1 MKTKSFI
8 FLIVLIF
15 VMVFS
20 LSAVCADDLQ
30 TADSGQVSGDVV
42 VVSENPYTTSGELT
56 YDIPA
61 DAKDVKSADV
71 YVNVYSGS
79 AKNTYG
85 ANANVSLKTQN
96 GENQIASEELWIEN
110 GTTDGTV
117 YPVNDHVDKCYSD
130 YQMRYDIT
138 DSLKGLN
145 GTSISIK
152 VDTFEMTNKSFDGRI
167 KLIALVLAY
176 DDGDADEINYWID
189 SAQRWTK
196 TNVTISFDTAG
207 VTDIA
212 KADLTDIVL
221 SSANGNFTLNDKLLG
236 EPDNHTPG
244 STYQYSYW
252 DVTDKIEEGKNTE
265 IMSKYAGTSAYGSLK
280 NALTVLKIQSKTA
293 SADVTFNTEYTSV
306 PTCYAGTNNTLTV
319 KVKANKAGKYMVE
332 LVSSDGAYETAEVEL
347 DGENETTLML
357 TDSKIRPIDE
367 TTINGANNTKVE
379 YEVDVIYNGTVVGKA
394 NKTVPVLYNG
404 NLGHDYEYDVSGL
417 EQYYNTIKITGDVVV
432 DVKDDSTYL
441 GASDM
446 NRTDVWNI
454 TLPEGSELKE
464 AYIFV
469 PYNWFNAKAY
479 NETIEMFDAEFNG
492 YEIVPLEWYR
502 DQGNLGNY
510 GQYGYGVMVYN
521 LNVNQVNT
529 TGTNTLVLNKKN
541 PTPAVYPST
550 FVYMYDVPGGSLKEV
565 ELVLGADLLSNS
577 NNNAGRVV
585 KTDSLVNLS
594 GTDFDNVTLYVL
606 AAGAQKGEGN
616 IVVNGKVF
624 EDVWSG
630 SSKTTDLFTTDIT
643 DVFNASNN
651 ISFVATGSTI
661 LALPQILVAD
671 TGIVVSIDSIKTE
684 YSSVP
689 TAYAGT
695 SNLIKATI
703 TVTKDGNYT
712 IMLFE
717 GFDELDELEATL
729 TNGTNTVELFDETV
743 RPVDETTVNGA
754 DNKNVTYTV
763 VVMKDKYMYIDSI
776 TVPLLYNGYLDKKFE
791 YNATYIEDVE
801 EYAVTGGVEVDVK
814 DDSTYMSTSALNRT
828 DVWNIDLGENESL
841 ANAFVYLSYN
851 WDKTGTAGPALNVT
865 FNGNAITPKSNYRDQ
880 GNLGRYGSYGY
891 GLYIYDVS
899 ELAQAGNNTLFISK
913 EKGMTALYPTSFI
926 YLYNST
932 DSSVI
937 TTVYMANG
945 ADLLSD
951 DYNAAER
958 LVMSDN
964 VMDVNAKDITCAKLY
979 VFAASAQKGEGNIIF
994 NDNIIKDVWDG
1005 SSNSVG
1011 MYCEDIT
1018 ENIADSNTISFIAT
1032 GSTILALNQMIVTE
1046 SVVKQTPEIT
1056 IEVPS
1061 DVKVGDSVNVTVKT
1075 NVDGNITIVVDDLI
1089 YDDVPLDE
1097 NGTVEFSIMN
1107 LSAGK
1112 HSVVAVYPG
1121 DEDFK
1126 FGIET
1131 NAFEVAAEPAPIAS
1145 EFTDIVVQDDLN
1157 ISFVL
1162 KDANG
1167 NVIANAPVAYLING
1181 TANTTVTA
1189 ADGSFVIPAADGV
1202 KIDVQFAGNETVLG
1216 ANTTITLNVPA
1227 VPTVVKVASQFNIT
1241 NRTITLNGYAVDGP
1255 AGEQGIYYATEL
1267 LDENG
1272 NPIPNAYIEFAVN
1285 NKIYNRTTYENGSF
1299 KPYKLNMVRAGR
1311 YTMAFNFAGDDN
1323 YTNAFACV
1331 CVDLDKKPITIKA
1344 SAKSYKAATKTKK
1357 YTATLSTIKGLDG
1370 NMYLSP
1376 KKVSLKVN
1384 GKTFTAKTNSKGQVT
1399 FKITNLTK
1407 KAKYTAVISYDGDK
1421 TYESASK
1428 KVKLTV
1434 K

>member
-15 VMVFS
+15 TIVFS

-61 DAKDVKSADV
+61 DAKDIRSADV

-221 SSANGNFTLNDKLLG
+221 SSANGNFTLNGELLG
-236 EPDNHTPG
+236 EPDNHTAG
-244 STYQYSYW
+244 STYQYNYW
-252 DVTDKIEEGKNTE
+252 NVTDKIEEGKNTE
-265 IMSKYAGTSAYGSLK
+265 IMGKYAGTSTYGSLK
-280 NALTVLKIQSKTA
+280 NVLSVLKIQSTTA
-293 SADVTFNTEYTSV
+293 IADVSFNTEYTNV

-332 LVSSDGAYETAEVEL
+332 LVSSDGTYETAEVEL
-347 DGENETTLML
+347 DGENETTLLL

-367 TTINGANNTKVE
+367 TTVNGANNTQAK
-379 YEVDVIYNGTVVGKA
+379 YEVVVLYNGTVVGKA

-404 NLGHDYEYDVSGL
+404 NLGYDYEYDVSGF
-417 EQYYNTIKITGDVVV
+417 EPYYNTVKITGDVVV

-454 TLPEGSELKE
+454 SLPEGSEIKE
-464 AYIFV
+464 AFLFV

-479 NETIEMFDAEFNG
+479 NETEEMFYAKFNG
-492 YEIVPLEWYR
+492 YEIVPIGWYR

-510 GQYGYGVMVYN
+510 GQYGYGVMVYR
-521 LNVNQVNT
+521 LNAVSLNT
-529 TGTNTLVLNKKN
+529 TGDNTLVLNKKN

-550 FVYMYDVPGGSLKEV
+550 LVYMYDVPGGPFKDV

-585 KTDSLVNLS
+585 KSDSVVNLS

-606 AAGAQKGEGN
+606 AAGAQQGEGN

-630 SSKTTDLFTTDIT
+630 SSKTTDLFTADIT
-643 DVFNASNN
+643 DVFNDSNN

-671 TGIVVSIDSIKTE
+671 TGMALSINSIKTE
-684 YSSVP
+684 YTSVP

-695 SNLIKATI
+695 SNLITTTI
-703 TVTKDGNYT
+703 TATKEGNVTILLLDGLKDVDVMNV
-712 IMLFE
+712 
-717 GFDELDELEATL
+717 TL
-729 TNGTNTVELFDETV
+729 TNGTNTIELLDLTM
-743 RPVDETTVNGA
+743 RSVDETTVNGA
-754 DNKNVTYTV
+754 DNKNITYGV
-763 VVMKDKYMYIDSI
+763 AVIYNDYVILDYIK
-776 TVPLLYNGYLDKKFE
+776 VPLLYNGYLDKE
-791 YNATYIEDVE
+791 LAYNATYIEDVE
-801 EYAVTGGVEVDVK
+801 KYAVTGGVEVDVK

-841 ANAFVYLSYN
+841 AKAFVYLSYN

-865 FNGNAITPKSNYRDQ
+865 FNGNAITPKSTYRDQ
-880 GNLGRYGSYGY
+880 GNLGKYGSYGY

-899 ELAQAGNNTLFISK
+899 DLAQAGNNTLFISK
-913 EKGMTALYPTSFI
+913 EKGMAALYPTSFI
-926 YLYNST
+926 YLYNGAENRT
-932 DSSVI
+932 I

-945 ADLLSD
+945 ADLLSN

-958 LVMSDN
+958 LVMSDS
-964 VMDVNAKDITCAKLY
+964 VMDVNADDVIDAKLY
-979 VFAASAQKGEGNIIF
+979 VFAASAQKGEGSIWFNKNIF
-994 NDNIIKDVWDG
+994 KNVWSG

-1011 MYCEDIT
+1011 MFCEDIIRD
-1018 ENIADSNTISFIAT
+1018 IADSNNISFVAT
-1032 GSTILALNQMIVTE
+1032 GSTILALNQMIVT
-1046 SVVKQTPEIT
+1046 VKEIPEPT
-1056 IEVPS
+1056 
-1061 DVKVGDSVNVTVKT
+1061 
-1075 NVDGNITIVVDDLI
+1075 
-1089 YDDVPLDE
+1089 
-1097 NGTVEFSIMN
+1097 
-1107 LSAGK
+1107 
-1112 HSVVAVYPG
+1112 
-1121 DEDFK
+1121 
-1126 FGIET
+1126 
-1131 NAFEVAAEPAPIAS
+1131 PIAS
-1145 EFTDIVVQDDLN
+1145 EFTEIVIQDDLN

-1167 NVIANAPVAYLING
+1167 NAIANAPITYIING
-1181 TANTTVTA
+1181 TANTTTTA

-1202 KIDVQFAGNETVLG
+1202 SIDVQFEGNETVLG
-1216 ANTTITLNVPA
+1216 TNITIKLNVPA
-1227 VPTVVKVASQFNIT
+1227 VPVVVKVASHFNIT
-1241 NRTITLNGYAVDGP
+1241 DRAITINGYAVDGP
-1255 AGEQGIYYATEL
+1255 ANEQGIYYATTL
-1267 LDENG
+1267 LDANDK
-1272 NPIPNAYIEFAVN
+1272 PISNVYIEFAVN
-1285 NKIYNRTTYENGSF
+1285 NKIYNRTTDENGTF
-1299 KPYKLNMVRAGR
+1299 DPYKLNMVRAGR

-1331 CVDLDKKPITIKA
+1331 CVDLDKKPIKIKA
-1344 SAKSYKAATKTKK
+1344 SAKSYKAAAKTKK
-1357 YTATLSTIKGLDG
+1357 YTATLSTINGLDG
-1370 NMYLSP
+1370 KMYLSP

-1384 GKTFTAKTNSKGQVT
+1384 GKTFNAKTNSNGKVT

-1407 KAKYTAVISYDGDK
+1407 KGKYSAVISYDGDK

-1428 KVKLTV
+1428 KVTLLV

>member
-15 VMVFS
+15 TIVFS

-61 DAKDVKSADV
+61 DAKDIRSADV

-221 SSANGNFTLNDKLLG
+221 SSANGNFTLNGELLG
-236 EPDNHTPG
+236 EPDNHTAG
-244 STYQYSYW
+244 STYQYNYW
-252 DVTDKIEEGKNTE
+252 NVTDKIEEGKNTE
-265 IMSKYAGTSAYGSLK
+265 IMGKYAGTSTYGSLK
-280 NALTVLKIQSKTA
+280 NVLSVLKIQSTTA
-293 SADVTFNTEYTSV
+293 IADVSFNTEYTNV

-332 LVSSDGAYETAEVEL
+332 LVSSDGTYETAEVEL
-347 DGENETTLML
+347 DGENETTLLL

-367 TTINGANNTKVE
+367 TTVNGANNTQAK
-379 YEVDVIYNGTVVGKA
+379 YEVVVLYNGTVVGKA

-404 NLGHDYEYDVSGL
+404 NLGYDYEYDVSGF
-417 EQYYNTIKITGDVVV
+417 EPYYNTVKITGDVVV

-454 TLPEGSELKE
+454 SLPEGSEIKE
-464 AYIFV
+464 AFLFV

-479 NETIEMFDAEFNG
+479 NETEEMFYAKFNG
-492 YEIVPLEWYR
+492 YEIVPIGWYR

-510 GQYGYGVMVYN
+510 GQYGYGVMVYR
-521 LNVNQVNT
+521 LNAVSLNT
-529 TGTNTLVLNKKN
+529 TGDNTLVLNKKN

-550 FVYMYDVPGGSLKEV
+550 LVYMYDVPGGPFKDV

-585 KTDSLVNLS
+585 KSDSVVNLS
-594 GTDFDNVTLYVL
+594 GTDFDNVTLYIL
-606 AAGAQKGEGN
+606 AAGAQQGEGN

-624 EDVWSG
+624 DDVWSG
-630 SSKTTDLFTTDIT
+630 SSKTTDLFKADIT
-643 DVFNASNN
+643 DVFNDSNN

-671 TGIVVSIDSIKTE
+671 TGMALSINSIKTE
-684 YSSVP
+684 YTSVP

-695 SNLIKATI
+695 SNLITTTI
-703 TVTKDGNYT
+703 TATKEGNVTILLLDGLKDVDVMNV
-712 IMLFE
+712 
-717 GFDELDELEATL
+717 TL
-729 TNGTNTVELFDETV
+729 TNGTNTIELLDLTM
-743 RPVDETTVNGA
+743 RSVDETTVNGA
-754 DNKNVTYTV
+754 DNKNITYGV
-763 VVMKDKYMYIDSI
+763 AVIYNDYVILDYIK
-776 TVPLLYNGYLDKKFE
+776 VPLLYNGYLDKE
-791 YNATYIEDVE
+791 LAYNATYIEDVE
-801 EYAVTGGVEVDVK
+801 KYAVTGGVEVDVK

-841 ANAFVYLSYN
+841 AKAFVYLSYN

-865 FNGNAITPKSNYRDQ
+865 FNGNAITPKSTYRDQ
-880 GNLGRYGSYGY
+880 GNLGKYGSYGY

-899 ELAQAGNNTLFISK
+899 DLAQAGNNTLFISK
-913 EKGMTALYPTSFI
+913 EKGMAALYPTSFI
-926 YLYNST
+926 YLYNGAENRT
-932 DSSVI
+932 I

-945 ADLLSD
+945 ADLLSN

-958 LVMSDN
+958 LVMSDS
-964 VMDVNAKDITCAKLY
+964 VMDVNADDVIDAKLY
-979 VFAASAQKGEGNIIF
+979 VFAASAQKGEGSIWFNKNIF
-994 NDNIIKDVWDG
+994 KNVWSG

-1011 MYCEDIT
+1011 MFCEDIIRD
-1018 ENIADSNTISFIAT
+1018 IADSNNISFVAT
-1032 GSTILALNQMIVTE
+1032 GSTILALNQMIVT
-1046 SVVKQTPEIT
+1046 VKEIPEPT
-1056 IEVPS
+1056 
-1061 DVKVGDSVNVTVKT
+1061 
-1075 NVDGNITIVVDDLI
+1075 
-1089 YDDVPLDE
+1089 
-1097 NGTVEFSIMN
+1097 
-1107 LSAGK
+1107 
-1112 HSVVAVYPG
+1112 
-1121 DEDFK
+1121 
-1126 FGIET
+1126 
-1131 NAFEVAAEPAPIAS
+1131 PIAS
-1145 EFTDIVVQDDLN
+1145 EFTEIVIQDDLN

-1167 NVIANAPVAYLING
+1167 NAIANAPITYIING
-1181 TANTTVTA
+1181 TANTTTTA

-1202 KIDVQFAGNETVLG
+1202 SIDVQFEGNETVLG
-1216 ANTTITLNVPA
+1216 TNITIKLNVPA
-1227 VPTVVKVASQFNIT
+1227 VPVVVKVASHFNIT
-1241 NRTITLNGYAVDGP
+1241 DRAITINGYAVDGP
-1255 AGEQGIYYATEL
+1255 ANEQGIYYATTL
-1267 LDENG
+1267 LDANDK
-1272 NPIPNAYIEFAVN
+1272 PISNVYIEFAVN
-1285 NKIYNRTTYENGSF
+1285 NKIYNRTTDENGTF
-1299 KPYKLNMVRAGR
+1299 DPYKLNMVRAGR

-1331 CVDLDKKPITIKA
+1331 CVDLDKKPIKIKA
-1344 SAKSYKAATKTKK
+1344 SAKSYKAAAKTKK
-1357 YTATLSTIKGLDG
+1357 YTATLSTINGLDG
-1370 NMYLSP
+1370 KMYLSP

-1384 GKTFTAKTNSKGQVT
+1384 GKTFNAKTNSNGKVT

-1407 KAKYTAVISYDGDK
+1407 KGKYSAVISYDGDK

-1428 KVKLTV
+1428 KVTLLV

>member
-15 VMVFS
+15 TIVFS

-61 DAKDVKSADV
+61 DAKDIRSADV

-221 SSANGNFTLNDKLLG
+221 SSANGNFTLNGELLG
-236 EPDNHTPG
+236 EPDNHTAG
-244 STYQYSYW
+244 STYQYNYW
-252 DVTDKIEEGKNTE
+252 NVTDKIEEGKNTE
-265 IMSKYAGTSAYGSLK
+265 IMGKYAGTSTYGSLK
-280 NALTVLKIQSKTA
+280 NVLSVLKIQSTTA
-293 SADVTFNTEYTSV
+293 IADVSFNTEYTNV

-332 LVSSDGAYETAEVEL
+332 LVSSDGTYETAEVEL
-347 DGENETTLML
+347 DGENETTLLL

-367 TTINGANNTKVE
+367 TTVNGANNTQVK
-379 YEVDVIYNGTVVGKA
+379 YEVVVLYNGTVVGKA

-404 NLGHDYEYDVSGL
+404 NLGYDYEYDVSGF
-417 EQYYNTIKITGDVVV
+417 EPYYNTVKITGDVVV
-432 DVKDDSTYL
+432 DIKDDSTYL

-454 TLPEGSELKE
+454 SLPEGSEIKE
-464 AYIFV
+464 AFLFV

-479 NETIEMFDAEFNG
+479 NETEEMFDTTFNG
-492 YEIVPLEWYR
+492 DEIVPIGWYR

-510 GQYGYGVMVYN
+510 GQYGYGVMVYR
-521 LNVNQVNT
+521 LNAVSLNT
-529 TGTNTLVLNKKN
+529 TGDNTLVLNKNN

-550 FVYMYDVPGGSLKEV
+550 LVYMYDVPGGPFKDV
-565 ELVLGADLLSNS
+565 ELVLGADLLANS
-577 NNNAGRVV
+577 NNNAGRAV
-585 KTDSLVNLS
+585 KSDSVVNLS
-594 GTDFDNVTLYVL
+594 GTDFDNVTLYIL
-606 AAGAQKGEGN
+606 AAGAQQGEGN

-624 EDVWSG
+624 DDVWSG
-630 SSKTTDLFTTDIT
+630 SSKTTDLFKADIT
-643 DVFNASNN
+643 DVFNDSNN

-671 TGIVVSIDSIKTE
+671 TGMALSINSIKTE
-684 YSSVP
+684 YTSVP

-695 SNLIKATI
+695 SNLITTTI
-703 TVTKDGNYT
+703 TATKEGNVTILLLDGLKDVDVMNV
-712 IMLFE
+712 
-717 GFDELDELEATL
+717 TL
-729 TNGTNTVELFDETV
+729 TNGTNTIELLDLTM
-743 RPVDETTVNGA
+743 RSVDETTVNGA
-754 DNKNVTYTV
+754 DNKNITYV
-763 VVMKDKYMYIDSI
+763 VAVIYNDYVILDYIK
-776 TVPLLYNGYLDKKFE
+776 VPLLYNGYLDKEFA

-801 EYAVTGGVEVDVK
+801 KYAVTGGVEVDVK

-841 ANAFVYLSYN
+841 AKAFVYLSYN

-865 FNGNAITPKSNYRDQ
+865 FNGNAITPKSTYRDQ
-880 GNLGRYGSYGY
+880 GNLGKYGSYGY

-899 ELAQAGNNTLFISK
+899 DLAQAGNNTLFISK
-913 EKGMTALYPTSFI
+913 EKGMAALYPTSFI
-926 YLYNST
+926 YLYNGAENRT
-932 DSSVI
+932 I

-945 ADLLSD
+945 ADLLSN

-958 LVMSDN
+958 LVMSDS
-964 VMDVNAKDITCAKLY
+964 VMDVNADDVIDAKLY
-979 VFAASAQKGEGNIIF
+979 VFAASAQKGEGSIWFNKNIF
-994 NDNIIKDVWDG
+994 KNVWSG

-1011 MYCEDIT
+1011 MFCEDIIRD
-1018 ENIADSNTISFIAT
+1018 IADSNNISFVAT
-1032 GSTILALNQMIVTE
+1032 GSTILALNQMIVT
-1046 SVVKQTPEIT
+1046 VKEIPEPT
-1056 IEVPS
+1056 
-1061 DVKVGDSVNVTVKT
+1061 
-1075 NVDGNITIVVDDLI
+1075 
-1089 YDDVPLDE
+1089 
-1097 NGTVEFSIMN
+1097 
-1107 LSAGK
+1107 
-1112 HSVVAVYPG
+1112 
-1121 DEDFK
+1121 
-1126 FGIET
+1126 
-1131 NAFEVAAEPAPIAS
+1131 PIAS
-1145 EFTDIVVQDDLN
+1145 EFTEIVIQDDLN

-1167 NVIANAPVAYLING
+1167 NAIANAPITYIING
-1181 TANTTVTA
+1181 TANTTTTA

-1202 KIDVQFAGNETVLG
+1202 SIDVQFEGNETVLG
-1216 ANTTITLNVPA
+1216 TNITIKLNVPA
-1227 VPTVVKVASQFNIT
+1227 VPVVVKVASHFNIT
-1241 NRTITLNGYAVDGP
+1241 DRAITINGYAVDGP
-1255 AGEQGIYYATEL
+1255 ANEQGIYYATTL
-1267 LDENG
+1267 LDANDK
-1272 NPIPNAYIEFAVN
+1272 PISNVYIEFAVN
-1285 NKIYNRTTYENGSF
+1285 NKIYNRTTDENGTF
-1299 KPYKLNMVRAGR
+1299 DPYKLNMVRAGR

-1331 CVDLDKKPITIKA
+1331 CVDLDKKPIKIKA
-1344 SAKSYKAATKTKK
+1344 SAKSYKAAAKTKK
-1357 YTATLSTIKGLDG
+1357 YTATLSTINGLDG
-1370 NMYLSP
+1370 KMYLSP

-1384 GKTFTAKTNSKGQVT
+1384 GKTFNAKTNSNGKVT

-1407 KAKYTAVISYDGDK
+1407 KGKYSAVISYDGDK

-1428 KVKLTV
+1428 KVTLLV

>member
-15 VMVFS
+15 TIVFS

-61 DAKDVKSADV
+61 DAKDIRSADV

-221 SSANGNFTLNDKLLG
+221 SSANGNFTLNGELLG
-236 EPDNHTPG
+236 EPDNHTAG
-244 STYQYSYW
+244 STYQYNYW
-252 DVTDKIEEGKNTE
+252 NVTDKIEEGKNTE
-265 IMSKYAGTSAYGSLK
+265 IMGKYAGTSTYGSLK
-280 NALTVLKIQSKTA
+280 NVLSVLKIQSTTA
-293 SADVTFNTEYTSV
+293 IADVSFNTEYTNV

-332 LVSSDGAYETAEVEL
+332 LVSSDGTYETAEVEL
-347 DGENETTLML
+347 DGENETTLLL

-367 TTINGANNTKVE
+367 TTVNGANNTQVK
-379 YEVDVIYNGTVVGKA
+379 YEVVVLYNGTVVGKA

-404 NLGHDYEYDVSGL
+404 NLGYDYEYDVSGF
-417 EQYYNTIKITGDVVV
+417 EPYYNTVKITGDVVV
-432 DVKDDSTYL
+432 DIKDDSTYL

-454 TLPEGSELKE
+454 SLPEGSEIKE
-464 AYIFV
+464 AFLFV

-479 NETIEMFDAEFNG
+479 NETEEMFDTTFNG
-492 YEIVPLEWYR
+492 DEIVPIGWYR

-510 GQYGYGVMVYN
+510 GQYGYGVMVYR
-521 LNVNQVNT
+521 LNAVSLNT
-529 TGTNTLVLNKKN
+529 TGDNTLVLNKKN

-550 FVYMYDVPGGSLKEV
+550 LVYMYDVPGGPFKDV

-585 KTDSLVNLS
+585 KSDSVVNLS

-606 AAGAQKGEGN
+606 AAGAQQGEGN

-624 EDVWSG
+624 DDVWSG
-630 SSKTTDLFTTDIT
+630 SSKTTDLFKADIT
-643 DVFNASNN
+643 DVFNDSNN

-671 TGIVVSIDSIKTE
+671 TGMALSINSIKTE
-684 YSSVP
+684 YTSVP

-695 SNLIKATI
+695 SNLITTTI
-703 TVTKDGNYT
+703 TATKEGNVTILLLDGLKDVDVMNV
-712 IMLFE
+712 
-717 GFDELDELEATL
+717 TL
-729 TNGTNTVELFDETV
+729 TNGTNTIELLDLTM
-743 RPVDETTVNGA
+743 RSVDETTVNGA
-754 DNKNVTYTV
+754 DNKNITYV
-763 VVMKDKYMYIDSI
+763 VAVIYNDYVILDYIK
-776 TVPLLYNGYLDKKFE
+776 VPLLYNGYLDKE
-791 YNATYIEDVE
+791 LAYNATYIEDVE
-801 EYAVTGGVEVDVK
+801 KYAVTGGVEVDVK

-841 ANAFVYLSYN
+841 AKAFVYLSYN

-865 FNGNAITPKSNYRDQ
+865 FNGNAITPKSTYRDQ
-880 GNLGRYGSYGY
+880 GNLGKYGSYGY

-899 ELAQAGNNTLFISK
+899 DLAQAGNNTLFISK
-913 EKGMTALYPTSFI
+913 EKGMAALYPTSFI
-926 YLYNST
+926 YLYNGAENRT
-932 DSSVI
+932 I

-945 ADLLSD
+945 ADLLSN

-958 LVMSDN
+958 LVMSDS
-964 VMDVNAKDITCAKLY
+964 VMDVNADDVIDAKLY
-979 VFAASAQKGEGNIIF
+979 VFAASAQKGEGSIWFNKNIF
-994 NDNIIKDVWDG
+994 KNVWSG

-1011 MYCEDIT
+1011 MFCEDIIRD
-1018 ENIADSNTISFIAT
+1018 IADSNNISFVAT
-1032 GSTILALNQMIVTE
+1032 GSTILALNQMIVT
-1046 SVVKQTPEIT
+1046 VKEIPEPT
-1056 IEVPS
+1056 
-1061 DVKVGDSVNVTVKT
+1061 
-1075 NVDGNITIVVDDLI
+1075 
-1089 YDDVPLDE
+1089 
-1097 NGTVEFSIMN
+1097 
-1107 LSAGK
+1107 
-1112 HSVVAVYPG
+1112 
-1121 DEDFK
+1121 
-1126 FGIET
+1126 
-1131 NAFEVAAEPAPIAS
+1131 PIAS
-1145 EFTDIVVQDDLN
+1145 EFTEIVIQDDLN

-1167 NVIANAPVAYLING
+1167 NAIANAPITYIING
-1181 TANTTVTA
+1181 TANTTTTA

-1202 KIDVQFAGNETVLG
+1202 SIDVQFEGNETVLG
-1216 ANTTITLNVPA
+1216 TNITIKLNVPA
-1227 VPTVVKVASQFNIT
+1227 VPVVVKVASHFNIT
-1241 NRTITLNGYAVDGP
+1241 DRAITINGYAVDGP
-1255 AGEQGIYYATEL
+1255 ANEQGIYYATTL
-1267 LDENG
+1267 LDANDK
-1272 NPIPNAYIEFAVN
+1272 PISNVYIEFAVN
-1285 NKIYNRTTYENGSF
+1285 NKIYNRTTDENGTF
-1299 KPYKLNMVRAGR
+1299 DPYKLNMVRAGR

-1331 CVDLDKKPITIKA
+1331 CVDLDKKPIKIKA
-1344 SAKSYKAATKTKK
+1344 SAKSYKAAAKTKK
-1357 YTATLSTIKGLDG
+1357 YTATLSTINGLDG
-1370 NMYLSP
+1370 KMYLSP

-1384 GKTFTAKTNSKGQVT
+1384 GKTFNAKTNSNGKVT

-1407 KAKYTAVISYDGDK
+1407 KGKYSAVISYDGDK

-1428 KVKLTV
+1428 KVTLLV

>member
-15 VMVFS
+15 MMVFS
-20 LSAVCADDLQ
+20 LSAVSAEAN
-30 TADSGQVSGDVV
+30 TTDSGQVSGDVDV
-42 VVSENPYTTSGELT
+42 VTVNPWNTSGELT

-61 DAKDVKSADV
+61 DAKDIKSADV

-79 AKNTYG
+79 ANPTYG

-96 GENQIASEELWIEN
+96 GENQIASEELQFVNETNN
-110 GTTDGTV
+110 GIV
-117 YPVNDHVDKCYSD
+117 YPINDHVDKCYSD

-152 VDTFEMTNKSFDGRI
+152 VDTFEMTDMKFDGRI

-176 DDGDADEINYWID
+176 DDGDADEISYWID

-221 SSANGNFTLNDKLLG
+221 SSANGNFTLNGELLG
-236 EPDNHTPG
+236 EPDNHTAG
-244 STYQYSYW
+244 STYQYNYW

-265 IMSKYAGTSAYGSLK
+265 IMSEYAGTSAYGSLK
-280 NALTVLKIQSKTA
+280 NVLTVLKIQSKIA

-347 DGENETTLML
+347 DGENETTLLL

-367 TTINGANNTKVE
+367 TTVNGANNTQVK
-379 YEVDVIYNGTVVGKA
+379 YEVVVIYNGTVVGKA

-404 NLGHDYEYDVSGL
+404 NLGYDYEYDVSGF
-417 EQYYNTIKITGDVVV
+417 EPYYNTVKITGDVVV

-454 TLPEGSELKE
+454 SLPEGSKIKE
-464 AYIFV
+464 AFLFV

-479 NETIEMFDAEFNG
+479 NETEEMFYAKFNG
-492 YEIVPLEWYR
+492 DEIVPIGWYR

-510 GQYGYGVMVYN
+510 GQYGYGVMVYR
-521 LNVNQVNT
+521 LNAVSLNT
-529 TGTNTLVLNKKN
+529 TGDNTLVLNKKN

-550 FVYMYDVPGGSLKEV
+550 LVYMYDVPGGPFKDV

-585 KTDSLVNLS
+585 KSDSVVNLS
-594 GTDFDNVTLYVL
+594 DTDFDNVTLYVL
-606 AAGAQKGEGN
+606 AAGAQQGEGN
-616 IVVNGKVF
+616 IAVNGKVF
-624 EDVWSG
+624 DDVWSG
-630 SSKTTDLFTTDIT
+630 SSKTTDLFKADIT
-643 DVFNASNN
+643 DVFNDSNN

-671 TGIVVSIDSIKTE
+671 TGMALSINSIKTE
-684 YSSVP
+684 YTSVP

-695 SNLIKATI
+695 SNLITTTI
-703 TVTKDGNYT
+703 TATKEGNVTILLLDGLKDVDVMNV
-712 IMLFE
+712 
-717 GFDELDELEATL
+717 TL
-729 TNGTNTVELFDETV
+729 TNGTNTIELLDLTM
-743 RPVDETTVNGA
+743 RSVDETTVNGA
-754 DNKNVTYTV
+754 DNKNITYV
-763 VVMKDKYMYIDSI
+763 VAVIYNDYVILDYIK
-776 TVPLLYNGYLDKKFE
+776 VPLLYNGYLDKEFA

-801 EYAVTGGVEVDVK
+801 KYAVTGGVEVDVK

-841 ANAFVYLSYN
+841 AKAFVYLSYN
-851 WDKTGTAGPALNVT
+851 WDKTGAAGPALNVT
-865 FNGNAITPKSNYRDQ
+865 FNGNAITPKSTYRDQ
-880 GNLGRYGSYGY
+880 GNLGKYGSYGY

-899 ELAQAGNNTLFISK
+899 DLAQAGDNTLFISK
-913 EKGMTALYPTSFI
+913 EKGMAALYPTSFI
-926 YLYNST
+926 YLYNGT
-932 DSSVI
+932 QNRTI

-945 ADLLSD
+945 ADLLSN

-964 VMDVNAKDITCAKLY
+964 VMDVNADDVIDAKLY
-979 VFAASAQKGEGNIIF
+979 IFAASAQKGEGSIWFNKNIF
-994 NDNIIKDVWDG
+994 KNVWSG

-1011 MYCEDIT
+1011 MFCEDIIRD
-1018 ENIADSNTISFIAT
+1018 IADSNNISFVAT

-1046 SVVKQTPEIT
+1046 SIVKQVPEIT

-1061 DVKVGDSVNVTVKT
+1061 DAKVGDNVTVTVKT
-1075 NVDGNITIVVDDLI
+1075 NADGNITIVVDGLI

-1107 LSAGK
+1107 VSAGK

-1121 DEDFK
+1121 DRSFK
-1126 FGIET
+1126 SGIKA
-1131 NAFEVAAEPAPIAS
+1131 NAFEVASEPVPIAS
-1145 EFTDIVVQDDLN
+1145 EFTDIVVGDDLN

-1162 KDANG
+1162 KDENG
-1167 NVIANAPVAYLING
+1167 NVISNAPITYLING

-1189 ADGSFVIPAADGV
+1189 ADGSFVIPVADGV
-1202 KIDVQFAGNETVLG
+1202 KIDIQYAGNETVLG
-1216 ANTTITLNVPA
+1216 TNTSITFNAPA
-1227 VPTVVKVASQFNIT
+1227 ADKVASHFNIT
-1241 NRTITLNGYAVDGP
+1241 NRAITITGYAVDGP

-1272 NPIPNAYIEFAVN
+1272 NPISNVYIEFAVN
-1285 NKIYNRTTYENGSF
+1285 NKIYNRTTDENGTF
-1299 KPYKLNMVRAGR
+1299 TPYKLNMVRAGR

-1344 SAKSYKAATKTKK
+1344 PAKSYKVATKIKK
-1357 YTATLSTIKGLDG
+1357 YTVTLSTIKGLDG
-1370 NMYLSP
+1370 KMHLSP
-1376 KKVSLKVN
+1376 KTVSLKVN
-1384 GKTFTAKTNSKGQVT
+1384 GIVYTAKTNSKNQVT

-1407 KAKYTAVISYDGDK
+1407 KAKYAAVISYDGDK

-1428 KVKLTV
+1428 KVTLTV

>member
-15 VMVFS
+15 TIVFS

-61 DAKDVKSADV
+61 DAKDIRSADV

-221 SSANGNFTLNDKLLG
+221 SSANGNFTLNGELLG
-236 EPDNHTPG
+236 EPDNHTAG
-244 STYQYSYW
+244 STYQYNYW
-252 DVTDKIEEGKNTE
+252 NVTDKIEEGKNTE
-265 IMSKYAGTSAYGSLK
+265 IMGKYAGTSTYGSLK
-280 NALTVLKIQSKTA
+280 NVLSVLKIQSTTA
-293 SADVTFNTEYTSV
+293 IADVSFNTEYTNV

-332 LVSSDGAYETAEVEL
+332 LVSSDGTYETAEVEL
-347 DGENETTLML
+347 DGENETTLLL

-367 TTINGANNTKVE
+367 TTVNGANNTQVK
-379 YEVDVIYNGTVVGKA
+379 YEVVVLYNGTVVGKA

-404 NLGHDYEYDVSGL
+404 NLGYDYEYDVSGF
-417 EQYYNTIKITGDVVV
+417 EPYYNTVKITGDVVV
-432 DVKDDSTYL
+432 DIKDDSTYL

-454 TLPEGSELKE
+454 SLPEGSEIKE
-464 AYIFV
+464 AFLFV

-479 NETIEMFDAEFNG
+479 NETEEMFDTTFNG
-492 YEIVPLEWYR
+492 DEIVPIGWYR

-510 GQYGYGVMVYN
+510 GQYGYGVMVYR
-521 LNVNQVNT
+521 LNAVSLNT
-529 TGTNTLVLNKKN
+529 TGDNTLVLNKN
-541 PTPAVYPST
+541 DPTPAVYPST
-550 FVYMYDVPGGSLKEV
+550 LVYMYDVPGGPFKDV
-565 ELVLGADLLSNS
+565 ELVLGADLLANS
-577 NNNAGRVV
+577 NNNAGRAV
-585 KTDSLVNLS
+585 KSDSVVNLS
-594 GTDFDNVTLYVL
+594 GTDFDNVTLYIL

-624 EDVWSG
+624 DDVWSG
-630 SSKTTDLFTTDIT
+630 SSKTTDLFKADIT
-643 DVFNASNN
+643 DVFNDSNN

-671 TGIVVSIDSIKTE
+671 TGMALSINSIKTE
-684 YSSVP
+684 YTSVP

-695 SNLIKATI
+695 SNLITTTI
-703 TVTKDGNYT
+703 TATKEGNVTILLLDGLKDVDVMNV
-712 IMLFE
+712 
-717 GFDELDELEATL
+717 TL
-729 TNGTNTVELFDETV
+729 TNGTNTIELLDLTM
-743 RPVDETTVNGA
+743 RSVDETTVNGA
-754 DNKNVTYTV
+754 DNKNITYV
-763 VVMKDKYMYIDSI
+763 VAVIYNDYVILDYIK
-776 TVPLLYNGYLDKKFE
+776 VPLLYNGYLDKEFA

-801 EYAVTGGVEVDVK
+801 KYAVTGGVEVDVK

-841 ANAFVYLSYN
+841 AKAFVYLSYN

-865 FNGNAITPKSNYRDQ
+865 FNGNAITPKSTYRDQ
-880 GNLGRYGSYGY
+880 GNLGKYGSYGY

-899 ELAQAGNNTLFISK
+899 DLAQAGNNTLFISK
-913 EKGMTALYPTSFI
+913 EKGMAALYPTSFI
-926 YLYNST
+926 YLYNGAENRT
-932 DSSVI
+932 I

-945 ADLLSD
+945 ADLLSN

-958 LVMSDN
+958 LVMSDS
-964 VMDVNAKDITCAKLY
+964 VMDVNADDVIDAKLY
-979 VFAASAQKGEGNIIF
+979 VFAASAQKGEGSIWFNKNIF
-994 NDNIIKDVWDG
+994 KNVWSG

-1011 MYCEDIT
+1011 MFCEDIIRD
-1018 ENIADSNTISFIAT
+1018 IADSNNISFVAT
-1032 GSTILALNQMIVTE
+1032 GSTILALNQMIVT
-1046 SVVKQTPEIT
+1046 VKEIPEPT
-1056 IEVPS
+1056 
-1061 DVKVGDSVNVTVKT
+1061 
-1075 NVDGNITIVVDDLI
+1075 
-1089 YDDVPLDE
+1089 
-1097 NGTVEFSIMN
+1097 
-1107 LSAGK
+1107 
-1112 HSVVAVYPG
+1112 
-1121 DEDFK
+1121 
-1126 FGIET
+1126 
-1131 NAFEVAAEPAPIAS
+1131 PIAS
-1145 EFTDIVVQDDLN
+1145 EFTEIVIQDDLN

-1167 NVIANAPVAYLING
+1167 NAIANAPITYIING
-1181 TANTTVTA
+1181 TANTTTTA

-1202 KIDVQFAGNETVLG
+1202 SIDVQFEGNETVLG
-1216 ANTTITLNVPA
+1216 TNITIKLNVPA
-1227 VPTVVKVASQFNIT
+1227 VPVVVKVASHFNIT
-1241 NRTITLNGYAVDGP
+1241 DRAITINGYAVDGP
-1255 AGEQGIYYATEL
+1255 ANEQGIYYATTL
-1267 LDENG
+1267 LDANDK
-1272 NPIPNAYIEFAVN
+1272 PISNVYIEFAVN
-1285 NKIYNRTTYENGSF
+1285 NKIYNRTTDENGTF
-1299 KPYKLNMVRAGR
+1299 DPYKLNMVRAGR

-1331 CVDLDKKPITIKA
+1331 CVDLDKKPIKIKA
-1344 SAKSYKAATKTKK
+1344 SAKSYKAAAKTKK
-1357 YTATLSTIKGLDG
+1357 YTATLSTINGLDG
-1370 NMYLSP
+1370 KMYLSP

-1384 GKTFTAKTNSKGQVT
+1384 GKTFNAKTNSNGKVT

-1407 KAKYTAVISYDGDK
+1407 KGKYSAVISYDGDK

-1428 KVKLTV
+1428 KVTLLV

>member
-15 VMVFS
+15 TIVFS

-61 DAKDVKSADV
+61 DAKDIRSADV

-221 SSANGNFTLNDKLLG
+221 SSANGNFTLNGELLG
-236 EPDNHTPG
+236 EPDNHTAG
-244 STYQYSYW
+244 STYQYNYW
-252 DVTDKIEEGKNTE
+252 NVTDKIEEGKNTE
-265 IMSKYAGTSAYGSLK
+265 IMGKYAGTSTYGSLK
-280 NALTVLKIQSKTA
+280 NVLSVLKIQSTTA
-293 SADVTFNTEYTSV
+293 IADVSFNTEYTNV

-332 LVSSDGAYETAEVEL
+332 LVSSDGTYETAEVEL
-347 DGENETTLML
+347 DGENETTLLL

-367 TTINGANNTKVE
+367 TTVNGANNTQVK
-379 YEVDVIYNGTVVGKA
+379 YEVVVLYNGTVVGKA

-404 NLGHDYEYDVSGL
+404 NLGYDYEYDVSGF
-417 EQYYNTIKITGDVVV
+417 EPYYNTVKITGDVVV
-432 DVKDDSTYL
+432 DIKDDSTYL

-454 TLPEGSELKE
+454 SLPEGSEIKE
-464 AYIFV
+464 AFLFV

-479 NETIEMFDAEFNG
+479 NETEEMFDTTFNG
-492 YEIVPLEWYR
+492 DEIVPIGWYR

-510 GQYGYGVMVYN
+510 GQYGYGVMVYR
-521 LNVNQVNT
+521 LNAVSLNT
-529 TGTNTLVLNKKN
+529 TGDNTLVLNKKN

-550 FVYMYDVPGGSLKEV
+550 LVYMYDVPGGPFKDV

-585 KTDSLVNLS
+585 KSDSVVNLS

-630 SSKTTDLFTTDIT
+630 SSKTTDLFTADIT
-643 DVFNASNN
+643 DVFNDSNN
-651 ISFVATGSTI
+651 ISFVATGPTI

-671 TGIVVSIDSIKTE
+671 TGIVLSIDSIKPE
-684 YSSVP
+684 YTSVP

-695 SNLIKATI
+695 SNLITATI

-717 GFDELDELEATL
+717 GFNELDEVEATL
-729 TNGTNTVELFDETV
+729 TNGTNTVELLDATI

-754 DNKNVTYTV
+754 DNENVTYTV
-763 VVMKDKYMYIDSI
+763 VVMKDKYMYYDFL
-776 TVPLLYNGYLDKKFE
+776 TLPLLYNGYLDKEFA

-801 EYAVTGGVEVDVK
+801 KYAVTGGVEVDVK

-841 ANAFVYLSYN
+841 AKAFVYLSYN

-865 FNGNAITPKSNYRDQ
+865 FNGNAITPKSTYRDQ
-880 GNLGRYGSYGY
+880 GNLGKYGSYGY

-899 ELAQAGNNTLFISK
+899 DLAQAGNNTLFISK
-913 EKGMTALYPTSFI
+913 EKGMAALYPTSFI
-926 YLYNST
+926 YLYNGAENRT
-932 DSSVI
+932 I

-945 ADLLSD
+945 ADLLSN

-958 LVMSDN
+958 LVMSDS
-964 VMDVNAKDITCAKLY
+964 VMDVNADDVIDAKLY
-979 VFAASAQKGEGNIIF
+979 VFAASAQKGEGSIWFNKNIF
-994 NDNIIKDVWDG
+994 KNVWSG

-1011 MYCEDIT
+1011 MFCEDIIRD
-1018 ENIADSNTISFIAT
+1018 IADSNNISFVAT
-1032 GSTILALNQMIVTE
+1032 GSTILALNQMIVT
-1046 SVVKQTPEIT
+1046 VKEIPEPT
-1056 IEVPS
+1056 
-1061 DVKVGDSVNVTVKT
+1061 
-1075 NVDGNITIVVDDLI
+1075 
-1089 YDDVPLDE
+1089 
-1097 NGTVEFSIMN
+1097 
-1107 LSAGK
+1107 
-1112 HSVVAVYPG
+1112 
-1121 DEDFK
+1121 
-1126 FGIET
+1126 
-1131 NAFEVAAEPAPIAS
+1131 PIAS
-1145 EFTDIVVQDDLN
+1145 EFTEIVIQDDLN

-1167 NVIANAPVAYLING
+1167 NAIANAPITYIING
-1181 TANTTVTA
+1181 TANTTTTA

-1202 KIDVQFAGNETVLG
+1202 SIDVQFEGNETVLG
-1216 ANTTITLNVPA
+1216 TNITIKLNVPA
-1227 VPTVVKVASQFNIT
+1227 VPVVVKVASHFNIT
-1241 NRTITLNGYAVDGP
+1241 DRAITINGYAVDGP
-1255 AGEQGIYYATEL
+1255 ANEQGIYYATTL
-1267 LDENG
+1267 LDANDK
-1272 NPIPNAYIEFAVN
+1272 PISNVYIEFAVN
-1285 NKIYNRTTYENGSF
+1285 NKIYNRTTDENGTF
-1299 KPYKLNMVRAGR
+1299 DPYKLNMVRAGR

-1331 CVDLDKKPITIKA
+1331 CVDLDKKPIKIKA
-1344 SAKSYKAATKTKK
+1344 SAKSYKAAAKTKK
-1357 YTATLSTIKGLDG
+1357 YTATLSTINGLDG
-1370 NMYLSP
+1370 KMYLSP

-1384 GKTFTAKTNSKGQVT
+1384 GKTFNAKTNSNGKVT

-1407 KAKYTAVISYDGDK
+1407 KGKYSAVISYDGDK

-1428 KVKLTV
+1428 KVTLLV

>member
-1 MKTKSFI
+1 
-8 FLIVLIF
+8 
-15 VMVFS
+15 
-20 LSAVCADDLQ
+20 
-30 TADSGQVSGDVV
+30 
-42 VVSENPYTTSGELT
+42 
-56 YDIPA
+56 
-61 DAKDVKSADV
+61 
-71 YVNVYSGS
+71 
-79 AKNTYG
+79 
-85 ANANVSLKTQN
+85 
-96 GENQIASEELWIEN
+96 
-110 GTTDGTV
+110 
-117 YPVNDHVDKCYSD
+117 
-130 YQMRYDIT
+130 
-138 DSLKGLN
+138 
-145 GTSISIK
+145 
-152 VDTFEMTNKSFDGRI
+152 
-167 KLIALVLAY
+167 
-176 DDGDADEINYWID
+176 
-189 SAQRWTK
+189 
-196 TNVTISFDTAG
+196 
-207 VTDIA
+207 
-212 KADLTDIVL
+212 
-221 SSANGNFTLNDKLLG
+221 
-236 EPDNHTPG
+236 
-244 STYQYSYW
+244 
-252 DVTDKIEEGKNTE
+252 
-265 IMSKYAGTSAYGSLK
+265 
-280 NALTVLKIQSKTA
+280 
-293 SADVTFNTEYTSV
+293 
-306 PTCYAGTNNTLTV
+306 
-319 KVKANKAGKYMVE
+319 
-332 LVSSDGAYETAEVEL
+332 
-347 DGENETTLML
+347 
-357 TDSKIRPIDE
+357 
-367 TTINGANNTKVE
+367 
-379 YEVDVIYNGTVVGKA
+379 
-394 NKTVPVLYNG
+394 
-404 NLGHDYEYDVSGL
+404 
-417 EQYYNTIKITGDVVV
+417 
-432 DVKDDSTYL
+432 
-441 GASDM
+441 
-446 NRTDVWNI
+446 
-454 TLPEGSELKE
+454 
-464 AYIFV
+464 
-469 PYNWFNAKAY
+469 
-479 NETIEMFDAEFNG
+479 
-492 YEIVPLEWYR
+492 
-502 DQGNLGNY
+502 
-510 GQYGYGVMVYN
+510 
-521 LNVNQVNT
+521 
-529 TGTNTLVLNKKN
+529 
-541 PTPAVYPST
+541 
-550 FVYMYDVPGGSLKEV
+550 
-565 ELVLGADLLSNS
+565 
-577 NNNAGRVV
+577 
-585 KTDSLVNLS
+585 
-594 GTDFDNVTLYVL
+594 
-606 AAGAQKGEGN
+606 
-616 IVVNGKVF
+616 
-624 EDVWSG
+624 
-630 SSKTTDLFTTDIT
+630 TDLFTTDIT
-643 DVFNASNN
+643 DVFTASNN

-661 LALPQILVAD
+661 LALPQIIVAD
-671 TGIVVSIDSIKTE
+671 TGMALSIDSIKTE
-684 YSSVP
+684 YTSVP

-695 SNLIKATI
+695 VNLIKATI
-703 TVTKDGNYT
+703 TVTKEGNYT
-712 IMLFE
+712 IALYD
-717 GFDELDELEATL
+717 GLKVVDEVNVSL
-729 TNGTNTVELFDETV
+729 TNGTNTVELFDDTV

-754 DNKNVTYTV
+754 DNKNITYTV
-763 VVMKDKYMYIDSI
+763 AVLKDDYICYDYI

-841 ANAFVYLSYN
+841 ANAFIYLSYN

-865 FNGNAITPKSNYRDQ
+865 FNGNAITPKSTYRDQ

-899 ELAQAGNNTLFISK
+899 ELAQAGDNTLFISK

-1370 NMYLSP
+1370 KMYLSP
-1376 KKVSLKVN
+1376 KKVSFKVN
-1384 GKTFTAKTNSKGQVT
+1384 GKTFTAKTNDKGQVT

>member
-15 VMVFS
+15 TIVFS

-61 DAKDVKSADV
+61 DAKDIRSADV

-221 SSANGNFTLNDKLLG
+221 SSANGNFTLNGELLG
-236 EPDNHTPG
+236 EPDNHTAG
-244 STYQYSYW
+244 STYQYNYW
-252 DVTDKIEEGKNTE
+252 NVTDKIEEGKNTE
-265 IMSKYAGTSAYGSLK
+265 IMGKYAGTSTYGSLK
-280 NALTVLKIQSKTA
+280 NVLSVLKIQSTTA
-293 SADVTFNTEYTSV
+293 IADVSFNTEYTNV

-332 LVSSDGAYETAEVEL
+332 LVSSDGTYETAEVEL
-347 DGENETTLML
+347 DGENETTLLL

-367 TTINGANNTKVE
+367 TTVNGANNTQVK
-379 YEVDVIYNGTVVGKA
+379 YEVVVLYNGTVVGKA

-404 NLGHDYEYDVSGL
+404 NLGYDYEYDVSGF
-417 EQYYNTIKITGDVVV
+417 EPYYNTVKITGDVVV
-432 DVKDDSTYL
+432 DIKDDSTYL

-454 TLPEGSELKE
+454 SLPEGSEIKE
-464 AYIFV
+464 AFLFV

-479 NETIEMFDAEFNG
+479 NETEEMFDTTFNG
-492 YEIVPLEWYR
+492 DEIVPIGWYR

-510 GQYGYGVMVYN
+510 GQYGYGVMVYR
-521 LNVNQVNT
+521 LNAVSLNT
-529 TGTNTLVLNKKN
+529 TGDNTLVLNKKN
-541 PTPAVYPST
+541 STPAVYPST
-550 FVYMYDVPGGSLKEV
+550 LVYMYDAPGGSLKDV
-565 ELVLGADLLSNS
+565 ELVLGADLLANS
-577 NNNAGRVV
+577 NNNAGRAV
-585 KTDSLVNLS
+585 KSDSVVNLS
-594 GTDFDNVTLYVL
+594 GTDFDNVTLYIL

-630 SSKTTDLFTTDIT
+630 SSKTTDLFTADIT
-643 DVFNASNN
+643 DVFNDSNN
-651 ISFVATGSTI
+651 ISFVATGPTI

-671 TGIVVSIDSIKTE
+671 TGIVLSIDSIKPE
-684 YSSVP
+684 YTSVP

-695 SNLIKATI
+695 SNLITATI

-717 GFDELDELEATL
+717 GFNELDEVEATL
-729 TNGTNTVELFDETV
+729 TNGTNTVELLDATI

-754 DNKNVTYTV
+754 DNENVTYTV
-763 VVMKDKYMYIDSI
+763 VVMKDKYMYYDFL
-776 TVPLLYNGYLDKKFE
+776 TLPLLYNGYLDKEFA

-801 EYAVTGGVEVDVK
+801 KYAVTGGVEVDVK

-841 ANAFVYLSYN
+841 AKAFVYLSYN

-865 FNGNAITPKSNYRDQ
+865 FNGNAITPKSTYRDQ
-880 GNLGRYGSYGY
+880 GNLGKYGSYGY

-899 ELAQAGNNTLFISK
+899 DLAQAGNNTLFISK
-913 EKGMTALYPTSFI
+913 EKGMAALYPSSFI
-926 YLYNST
+926 YLYNGAENRT
-932 DSSVI
+932 I

-945 ADLLSD
+945 ADLLSN

-958 LVMSDN
+958 LVMSDS
-964 VMDVNAKDITCAKLY
+964 VMDVNADDVIDAKLY
-979 VFAASAQKGEGNIIF
+979 VFAASAQKGEGSIWFNKNIF
-994 NDNIIKDVWDG
+994 KNVWSG

-1011 MYCEDIT
+1011 MFCEDIIRD
-1018 ENIADSNTISFIAT
+1018 IADSNNISFVAT
-1032 GSTILALNQMIVTE
+1032 GSTILALNQMIVT
-1046 SVVKQTPEIT
+1046 VKEIPEPT
-1056 IEVPS
+1056 
-1061 DVKVGDSVNVTVKT
+1061 
-1075 NVDGNITIVVDDLI
+1075 
-1089 YDDVPLDE
+1089 
-1097 NGTVEFSIMN
+1097 
-1107 LSAGK
+1107 
-1112 HSVVAVYPG
+1112 
-1121 DEDFK
+1121 
-1126 FGIET
+1126 
-1131 NAFEVAAEPAPIAS
+1131 PIAS
-1145 EFTDIVVQDDLN
+1145 EFTEIVIQDDLN

-1167 NVIANAPVAYLING
+1167 NAIANAPITYIING
-1181 TANTTVTA
+1181 TANTTTTA

-1202 KIDVQFAGNETVLG
+1202 SIDVQFEGNETVLG
-1216 ANTTITLNVPA
+1216 TNITIKLNVPA
-1227 VPTVVKVASQFNIT
+1227 VPVVVKVASHFNIT
-1241 NRTITLNGYAVDGP
+1241 DRAITINGYAVDGP
-1255 AGEQGIYYATEL
+1255 ANEQGIYYATTL
-1267 LDENG
+1267 LDANDK
-1272 NPIPNAYIEFAVN
+1272 PISNVYIEFAVN
-1285 NKIYNRTTYENGSF
+1285 NKIYNRTTDENGTF
-1299 KPYKLNMVRAGR
+1299 DPYKLNMVRAGR

-1331 CVDLDKKPITIKA
+1331 CVDLDKKPIKIKA
-1344 SAKSYKAATKTKK
+1344 SAKSYKAAAKTKK
-1357 YTATLSTIKGLDG
+1357 YTATLSTINGLDG
-1370 NMYLSP
+1370 KMYLSP

-1384 GKTFTAKTNSKGQVT
+1384 GKTFNAKTNSNGKVT

-1407 KAKYTAVISYDGDK
+1407 KGKYSAVISYDGDK

-1428 KVKLTV
+1428 KVTLLV

>member
-15 VMVFS
+15 TIVFS

-61 DAKDVKSADV
+61 DAKDIRSADV

-221 SSANGNFTLNDKLLG
+221 SSANGNFTLNGELLG
-236 EPDNHTPG
+236 EPDNHTAG
-244 STYQYSYW
+244 STYQYNYW
-252 DVTDKIEEGKNTE
+252 NVTDKIEEGKNTE
-265 IMSKYAGTSAYGSLK
+265 IMGKYAGTSTYGSLK
-280 NALTVLKIQSKTA
+280 NVLSVLKIQSTTA
-293 SADVTFNTEYTSV
+293 IADVSFNTEYTNV

-332 LVSSDGAYETAEVEL
+332 LVSSDGTYETAEVEL
-347 DGENETTLML
+347 DGENETTLLL

-367 TTINGANNTKVE
+367 TTVNGANNTQAK
-379 YEVDVIYNGTVVGKA
+379 YEVVVLYNGTVVGKA

-404 NLGHDYEYDVSGL
+404 NLGYDYEYDVSGF
-417 EQYYNTIKITGDVVV
+417 EPYYNTVKITGDVVV
-432 DVKDDSTYL
+432 DIKDDSTYL

-454 TLPEGSELKE
+454 SLPEGSEIKE
-464 AYIFV
+464 AFLFV

-479 NETIEMFDAEFNG
+479 NETEEMFYAKFNG
-492 YEIVPLEWYR
+492 YEIVPIGWYR

-510 GQYGYGVMVYN
+510 GQYGYGVMVYR
-521 LNVNQVNT
+521 LNAVSLNT
-529 TGTNTLVLNKKN
+529 TGDNTLVLNKKN

-550 FVYMYDVPGGSLKEV
+550 LVYMYDVPGGPFKDV

-585 KTDSLVNLS
+585 KSDSVVNLS
-594 GTDFDNVTLYVL
+594 GTDFDNVTLYIL
-606 AAGAQKGEGN
+606 AAGAQQGEGN

-630 SSKTTDLFTTDIT
+630 SSKTTDLFTADIT
-643 DVFNASNN
+643 DVFNDSNN

-671 TGIVVSIDSIKTE
+671 TGMALSINSIKTE
-684 YSSVP
+684 YTSVP

-695 SNLIKATI
+695 SNLITTTI
-703 TVTKDGNYT
+703 TATKEGNVTILLLDGLKDVDVMNV
-712 IMLFE
+712 
-717 GFDELDELEATL
+717 TL
-729 TNGTNTVELFDETV
+729 TNGTNTIELLDLTM
-743 RPVDETTVNGA
+743 RSVDETTVNGA
-754 DNKNVTYTV
+754 DNKNITYGV
-763 VVMKDKYMYIDSI
+763 AVIYNDYVILDYIK
-776 TVPLLYNGYLDKKFE
+776 VPLLYNGYLDKE
-791 YNATYIEDVE
+791 LAYNATYIEDVE
-801 EYAVTGGVEVDVK
+801 KYAVTGGVEVDVK

-841 ANAFVYLSYN
+841 AKAFVYLSYN

-865 FNGNAITPKSNYRDQ
+865 FNGNAITPKSTYRDQ
-880 GNLGRYGSYGY
+880 GNLGKYGSYGY

-899 ELAQAGNNTLFISK
+899 DLAQAGNNTLFISK
-913 EKGMTALYPTSFI
+913 EKGMAALYPTSFI
-926 YLYNST
+926 YLYNGAENRT
-932 DSSVI
+932 I

-945 ADLLSD
+945 ADLLSN

-958 LVMSDN
+958 LVMSDS
-964 VMDVNAKDITCAKLY
+964 VMDVNADDVIDAKLY
-979 VFAASAQKGEGNIIF
+979 VFAASAQKGEGSIWFNKNIF
-994 NDNIIKDVWDG
+994 KNVWSG

-1011 MYCEDIT
+1011 MFCEDIIRD
-1018 ENIADSNTISFIAT
+1018 IADSNNISFVAT
-1032 GSTILALNQMIVTE
+1032 GSTILALNQMIVT
-1046 SVVKQTPEIT
+1046 VKEIPEPT
-1056 IEVPS
+1056 
-1061 DVKVGDSVNVTVKT
+1061 
-1075 NVDGNITIVVDDLI
+1075 
-1089 YDDVPLDE
+1089 
-1097 NGTVEFSIMN
+1097 
-1107 LSAGK
+1107 
-1112 HSVVAVYPG
+1112 
-1121 DEDFK
+1121 
-1126 FGIET
+1126 
-1131 NAFEVAAEPAPIAS
+1131 PIAS
-1145 EFTDIVVQDDLN
+1145 EFTEIVIQDDLN

-1167 NVIANAPVAYLING
+1167 NAIANAPITYIING
-1181 TANTTVTA
+1181 TANTTTTA

-1202 KIDVQFAGNETVLG
+1202 SIDVQFEGNETVLG
-1216 ANTTITLNVPA
+1216 TNITIKLNVPA
-1227 VPTVVKVASQFNIT
+1227 VPVVVKVASHFNIT
-1241 NRTITLNGYAVDGP
+1241 DRAITINGYAVDGP
-1255 AGEQGIYYATEL
+1255 ANEQGIYYATTL
-1267 LDENG
+1267 LDANDK
-1272 NPIPNAYIEFAVN
+1272 PISNVYIEFAVN
-1285 NKIYNRTTYENGSF
+1285 NKIYNRTTDENGTF
-1299 KPYKLNMVRAGR
+1299 DPYKLNMVRAGR

-1331 CVDLDKKPITIKA
+1331 CVDLDKKPIKIKA
-1344 SAKSYKAATKTKK
+1344 SAKSYKAAAKTKK
-1357 YTATLSTIKGLDG
+1357 YTATLSTINGLDG
-1370 NMYLSP
+1370 KMYLSP

-1384 GKTFTAKTNSKGQVT
+1384 GKTFNAKTNSNGKVT

-1407 KAKYTAVISYDGDK
+1407 KGKYSAVISYDGDK

-1428 KVKLTV
+1428 KVTLLV